1 MRAKDSIRP
10 QRWFSAAVLGLAL
23 ATATPGLAQSQR
35 PADWRLSYT
44 ELLRKIQQNQ
54 VAEMTL
60 NRQSQVARVRLK
72 DRPSHEPPLEVQLFD
87 HNPELLRQIRQA
99 KVKLTVVDQ
108 PSNRAM
114 MGLLVNVLLGLLL
127 LLLLI
132 ALLRRLSNAPGGPGQ
147 ALSFGQSRAR
157 FQMAAKTGV
166 KFDDVA
172 GIEEAKEE
180 LQEVVTFLKYPDR
193 FTAIGARIPRGVLL
207 VGPPGT
213 GKTLLAK
220 AIAGEAGVPFLSISG
235 SEFVELF
242 VGVGASRVRDLFRK
256 AKEQA
261 PCIVFIDEIDA
272 VGRQRGVGIG
282 GGNDERE
289 QTLNQLLTEMDGF
302 EGNTGVIVIAATN
315 RPDVLDG
322 ALLRPGRFDRQVM
335 VDLPTFQGRLGI
347 LRVHARDKKLA
358 PEVSLEAVARRTPGF
373 SGAALA
379 NLLNEAAILTA
390 RRRKE
395 AMTPAEI
402 EDAIDRVTIGL
413 TLNPLLD
420 SKKKRLIAYHE
431 IGHALLIALLP
442 HTDPLNKV
450 TIIPR
455 SGGVGGFS
463 QQIFNEERVDS
474 GLYTR
479 AWLMNQMIATLGGR
493 AAEAEVFGESEVTV
507 GASNDLQ
514 VVTELAREMVT
525 RYGMSELGLVSLE
538 EATEWWQRP
547 NYSDELAQ
555 KVDELVRA
563 MIQKAY
569 QEARSLLRAHRPLM
583 DQLVDRLLEQETIE
597 GEEFYALVRN
607 YQNQTLP
614 VG

>member
-1 MRAKDSIRP
+1 
-10 QRWFSAAVLGLAL
+10 
-23 ATATPGLAQSQR
+23 
-35 PADWRLSYT
+35 
-44 ELLRKIQQNQ
+44 
-54 VAEMTL
+54 
-60 NRQSQVARVRLK
+60 
-72 DRPSHEPPLEVQLFD
+72 
-87 HNPELLRQIRQA
+87 
-99 KVKLTVVDQ
+99 
-108 PSNRAM
+108 
-114 MGLLVNVLLGLLL
+114 
-127 LLLLI
+127 
-132 ALLRRLSNAPGGPGQ
+132 
-147 ALSFGQSRAR
+147 
-157 FQMAAKTGV
+157 
-166 KFDDVA
+166 
-172 GIEEAKEE
+172 
-180 LQEVVTFLKYPDR
+180 
-193 FTAIGARIPRGVLL
+193 
-207 VGPPGT
+207 
-213 GKTLLAK
+213 
-220 AIAGEAGVPFLSISG
+220 
-235 SEFVELF
+235 
-242 VGVGASRVRDLFRK
+242 
-256 AKEQA
+256 
-261 PCIVFIDEIDA
+261 
-272 VGRQRGVGIG
+272 
-282 GGNDERE
+282 
-289 QTLNQLLTEMDGF
+289 MDGF

-358 PEVSLEAVARRTPGF
+358 PEVSLETVARRTPGF

-442 HTDPLNKV
+442 DTDPLNKV

-455 SGGVGGFS
+455 SGGIGGFS

-479 AWLMNQMIATLGGR
+479 SWMENQIIATLGGR
-493 AAEAEVFGESEVTV
+493 AAEAEVFGDSEITV

-514 VVTELAREMVT
+514 MVTGLAREMVT

-538 EATEWWQRP
+538 ETTEWWQRP
-547 NYSDELAQ
+547 TYSDELANQ
-555 KVDELVRA
+555 VDHLVRT
-563 MIQKAY
+563 MTERAY
-569 QEARSLLRAHRPLM
+569 QEARRLLRAHRPLM
-583 DQLVDRLLEQETIE
+583 DQLVERLLEQETIE
-597 GEEFYALVRN
+597 GEEFYALVRH
-607 YQNQTLP
+607 YTNQSLP

>member
-1 MRAKDSIRP
+1 MAGPTPTVDILIELIDRPHRPLVLVERHYEPRGWAIPGGFVDVGETLAQAARREAQEETGLSVHLVSQFHTYSDP
-10 QRWFSAAVLGLAL
+10 QRDPRQHTISTVFI
-23 ATATPGLAQSQR
+23 ATAT
-35 PADWRLSYT
+35 
-44 ELLRKIQQNQ
+44 
-54 VAEMTL
+54 
-60 NRQSQVARVRLK
+60 
-72 DRPSHEPPLEVQLFD
+72 
-87 HNPELLRQIRQA
+87 
-99 KVKLTVVDQ
+99 
-108 PSNRAM
+108 
-114 MGLLVNVLLGLLL
+114 
-127 LLLLI
+127 
-132 ALLRRLSNAPGGPGQ
+132 
-147 ALSFGQSRAR
+147 
-157 FQMAAKTGV
+157 
-166 KFDDVA
+166 
-172 GIEEAKEE
+172 
-180 LQEVVTFLKYPDR
+180 
-193 FTAIGARIPRGVLL
+193 
-207 VGPPGT
+207 
-213 GKTLLAK
+213 
-220 AIAGEAGVPFLSISG
+220 GVPQAG
-235 SEFVELF
+235 
-242 VGVGASRVRDLFRK
+242 DD
-256 AKEQA
+256 AK
-261 PCIVFIDEIDA
+261 
-272 VGRQRGVGIG
+272 GVGIG

-479 AWLMNQMIATLGGR
+479 AWLMNQMIATLGG
-493 AAEAEVFGESEVTV
+493 
-507 GASNDLQ
+507 ASGGGGGIW
-514 VVTELAREMVT
+514 RE
-525 RYGMSELGLVSLE
+525 
-538 EATEWWQRP
+538 
-547 NYSDELAQ
+547 
-555 KVDELVRA
+555 
-563 MIQKAY
+563 
-569 QEARSLLRAHRPLM
+569 
-583 DQLVDRLLEQETIE
+583 
-597 GEEFYALVRN
+597 
-607 YQNQTLP
+607 
-614 VG
+614 